1 MIELIITSVAYSVL
15 AFLTVYFGF
24 RNFVLRRK
32 LKDAFADRLQAEIN
46 KNIIMVEYSNAVQQV
61 ENMKLEKSDDF
72 VKFLSD
78 SREMAFSY
86 IEDVQLKIAEFDKLL
101 QEIVEWNNT
110 YGTVAGNVPH
120 AEKIEQISLAY
131 NSIRE
136 LLPEKPTPNN

>member
-1 MIELIITSVAYSVL
+1 MIEFVITSVAYSIL

-46 KNIIMVEYSNAVQQV
+46 KNIIMAEYSNALQQI

-78 SREMAFSY
+78 SRELAFSY
-86 IEDVQLKIAEFDKLL
+86 IEDVQVKIAEFDKLL
-101 QEIVEWNNT
+101 QDIAEWNST

-120 AEKIEQISLAY
+120 AEKIEQLSLAY
-131 NSIRE
+131 DSIRG